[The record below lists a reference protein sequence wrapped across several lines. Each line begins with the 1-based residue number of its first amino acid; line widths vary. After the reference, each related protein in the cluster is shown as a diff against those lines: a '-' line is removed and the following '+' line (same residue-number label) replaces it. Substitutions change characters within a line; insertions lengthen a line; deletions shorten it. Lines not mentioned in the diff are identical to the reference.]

1 MKILVVNCGSSSLKF
16 QLINME
22 NNEVLAS
29 GRCDR
34 IGGAGINAPF
44 IEYKK
49 GNGPKQRDEVELR
62 NHTHAFE
69 TVVKYLTDPEKGVIK
84 DLSEINGIGH
94 RIVNGGPKFTGTV
107 LVTPEVLEEYNTAIE
122 YAPLH
127 NPAHLQGINAPFIE
141 YKKGNGPKTRDE
153 VELRDHTQAFETVI
167 KYLTDTEKGV
177 IKDLSEINGIGHRIV
192 NGGPKFTHTVL
203 VTDEVL
209 EEYNKALEYAPLHN
223 PAHLQGINACT
234 KTMPNVPQALVFDTA
249 FHTTIPEK
257 AALYAIPYEYYE
269 KYGIKRYGAHG
280 TSHKFITEAAA
291 KVLGKNKEELNII
304 SCHLGNGASV
314 AAIKNGKCIDTSMG
328 LTPLEGLI
336 MGTRC
341 GDLDPAVLEFVMRK
355 ENLSISEMMEILNK
369 KSGLLGVTNVTGD
382 VRDLKE
388 LSQKGDAR
396 AELALQM
403 FGYRVKKYIGAYMA
417 ALGHVDA
424 IIFEGGIGEHNPDVV
439 NRCVEGLEEWYDKT
453 YESILTTIILSD
465 YLETSKDIDQLKRAK
480 K

>member
-1 MKILVVNCGSSSLKF
+1 MKILVVNCGSSSLKY

-22 NNEVLAS
+22 NDEVLAS

-34 IGGAGINAPF
+34 IGGAGLNKPF

-49 GNGPKQRDEVELR
+49 GNGPKVRDEVELKD
-62 NHTHAFE
+62 HTQAFE
-69 TVVKYLTDPEKGVIK
+69 TVVKYLTDSENGVI
-84 DLSEINGIGH
+84 N
-94 RIVNGGPKFTGTV
+94 
-107 LVTPEVLEEYNTAIE
+107 
-122 YAPLH
+122 
-127 NPAHLQGINAPFIE
+127 
-141 YKKGNGPKTRDE
+141 
-153 VELRDHTQAFETVI
+153 
-167 KYLTDTEKGV
+167 
-177 IKDLSEINGIGHRIV
+177 DLSEINGIGHRIV

-209 EEYNKALEYAPLHN
+209 EEYKTAIEYAPLHN
-223 PAHLQGINACT
+223 PAHLQGINACL
-234 KTMPNVPQALVFDTA
+234 KTMPNVPQALVFDTS
-249 FHTTIPEK
+249 FHTTIPDY
-257 AALYAIPYEYYE
+257 ACLYAIPYEYYE
-269 KYGIKRYGAHG
+269 KYGVKRYGAHG

-291 KVLGKNKEELNII
+291 KVLGKDVNEINII

-355 ENLSISEMMEILNK
+355 ENLSISQMTEILNK
-369 KSGLLGVTNVTGD
+369 KSGLLGITNITGD

-388 LSQKGDAR
+388 LSAKGNER

-403 FGYRVKKYIGAYMA
+403 FGYRVKKYIGSYMA

-439 NRCVEGLEEWYDKT
+439 NRCVEGLEELGIVFDSSHNDDEQ
-453 YESILTTIILSD
+453 YEGIISKPESKIKMYIIPTNEELKIAE
-465 YLETSKDIDQLKRAK
+465 ETMEMLK
-480 K
+480 